1 MLESLT
7 EAGNTG
13 RLGAWILEIA
23 AVPDGWRVRKV
34 TASNPVEGLYRLE
47 LNATK
52 QFHAK
57 DLVVKAEDLELRL
70 PAGEV
75 FVAEAGG
82 GYAAAVLMGRGSL
95 RGINPGR
102 PGAEARSLY
111 CGHDELRTTF
121 QTAFVRLSPGDAGQ
135 TLPADQLIARPRAV
149 GLRPRAVFDEGI
161 SKSFAV
167 DLADL
172 SRDSWSLLPTTGDF
186 LVEIATSK
194 FGTLTYAH
202 ASNDEEDISLFD
214 RFHKRNISVYTS
226 AARLA
231 TRGPSYNEDD
241 GAEYDV
247 QDYQV
252 DNTFLP
258 DRSWMEGRTRLTVKV
273 RAYAL
278 SALTIRLAESLVV
291 QSVSSENFGRLLA
304 LRVRGQNSLVEP
316 GGAGERH
323 AGGLC
328 RRVRRGLGG
337 GAAGGRATREHSR
350 AIGRPARQHRN
361 RRPRARAAL
370 RLQQPRR
377 VVCAES
383 GQRLRH
389 GDDPPHSALELLG
402 RVQRRARRGVARVAQ
417 GWRGWDAGAQAL
429 RVRGHRADPVSRLRH
444 LTLREH

>member
-1 MLESLT
+1 M
-7 EAGNTG
+7 
-13 RLGAWILEIA
+13 
-23 AVPDGWRVRKV
+23 
-34 TASNPVEGLYRLE
+34 
-47 LNATK
+47 
-52 QFHAK
+52 
-57 DLVVKAEDLELRL
+57 KAEDLELRL

-75 FVAEAGG
+75 FVAEAGRRIRG
-82 GYAAAVLMGRGSL
+82 GRAHRSRRDGLPSGARGRTPPGRAVLRP
-95 RGINPGR
+95 RRAPGR
-102 PGAEARSLY
+102 
-111 CGHDELRTTF
+111 TF

-135 TLPADQLIARPRAV
+135 TLPADQLIAATVEPSVFARA
-149 GLRPRAVFDEGI
+149 REVFDEGV

-186 LVEIATSK
+186 LAEIATSK

-258 DRSWMEGRTRLTVKV
+258 DRSWMEGRTKLTVKV

-278 SALTIRLAESLVV
+278 SALTIRLAESLAV

-304 LRVRGQNSLVEP
+304 LRVRGQNSLVVN
-316 GGAGERH
+316 
-323 AGGLC
+323 L
-328 RRVRRGLGG
+328 
-337 GAAGGRATREHSR
+337 
-350 AIGRPARQHRN
+350 PA
-361 RRPRARAAL
+361 PV
-370 RLQQPRR
+370 QPR
-377 VVCAES
+377 
-383 GQRLRH
+383 
-389 GDDPPHSALELLG
+389 
-402 RVQRRARRGVARVAQ
+402 
-417 GWRGWDAGAQAL
+417 
-429 RVRGHRADPVSRLRH
+429 
-444 LTLREH
+444 